1 MVKIASRRAPEAEFR
16 IGSLFG
22 VGIPPCAAVTAV
34 SEVLNYLFDAENEE
48 RGPGRLFQRVHD
60 ALAPGGLFVFDALGP
75 GQVPPGDRKKH
86 FRVGEDWTVLSEL
99 EEDAGR
105 ATMERRIV
113 SFRRVGEH
121 YRRDE
126 EVHRVRL
133 YEPPQLSA
141 ELERAGFRVRTMSSY
156 GDLPLEE
163 GHTAFVA
170 RKPV

>member
-1 MVKIASRRAPEAEFR
+1 MVEIARRRAPEAEFR
-16 IGSLFG
+16 VGSLFE
-22 VGIPPCAAVTAV
+22 VGIPPCVAVTAV
-34 SEVLNYLFDAENEE
+34 SEVFNYLFDAENEM
-48 RGPGRLFQRVHD
+48 RGLGRLFRRVHD
-60 ALAPGGLFVFDALGP
+60 ALDPGGLFVFDALGP
-75 GQVPPGDRKKH
+75 GQVPPGDRKRS
-86 FRVGEDWTVLSEL
+86 FRVGEDWAVLNEL

-105 ATMERRIV
+105 GRMERRIV
-113 SFRRVGEH
+113 SFRKVGEL

-133 YEPPQLSA
+133 YDPPQLSA
-141 ELERAGFRVRTMSSY
+141 ELERAGFLVRTMKSY